1 MNFFTI
7 NVTVFSGCKYTT
19 VFFYL
24 TKLFLTIFYLF
35 FPPFILKGLQVY
47 FYSNVI
53 FLRPYR
59 YSFLPKPTLEIAVEI
74 LFVRYE

>member
-35 FPPFILKGLQVY
+35 FPPFILKGLHIVLPQ
-47 FYSNVI
+47 I
-53 FLRPYR
+53 FL
-59 YSFLPKPTLEIAVEI
+59 FLCALVVVSSKSP
-74 LFVRYE
+74 R